1 MNHRS
6 SNNIKLHQTGRKDA
20 EMEETTRTVR
30 HDAILAAAILAL
42 GIALLG
48 IGQVLAA
55 RWTSAATHRQV
66 FMFEDLLGIVVT
78 AAGLGVVAWWL
89 LSLLFA
95 FVSAALQ
102 KAGKMRPASAA
113 AKFTPAFM
121 RRLAVAMLGINL
133 LGIPLANAASGPPE
147 AAWNATPA
155 QSVSAPVAAQWASG
169 GMEQASDTSPGT
181 VQPRWQ
187 PREPVRDPAP
197 LGVRALREGQRDNHS
212 GGDVVVAAGDSLWSI
227 AARQLGPMASDV
239 DIALHWPKWYAANR
253 ALIGENPGVLLPGQI
268 LQAPATN

>member
-1 MNHRS
+1 
-6 SNNIKLHQTGRKDA
+6 
-20 EMEETTRTVR
+20 MEETSRTVR

-42 GIALLG
+42 GSALLG
-48 IGQVLAA
+48 IGQILAA
-55 RWTSAATHRQV
+55 RWASATAHRQV

-78 AAGLGVVAWWL
+78 AAGLGVVAWWV

-95 FVSAALQ
+95 LISAALQ
-102 KAGKMRPASAA
+102 KAGKIRPASAI
-113 AKFTPAFM
+113 AKFSPAFM

-133 LGIPLANAASGPPE
+133 LGIPLANASSGPLE

-155 QSVSAPVAAQWASG
+155 QSASAPVAAQWASG
-169 GMEQASDTSPGT
+169 SMETASDTSPGT
-181 VQPRWQ
+181 VQPQWQ

-197 LGVRALREGQRDNHS
+197 LSVRALRDGQGDTHS
-212 GGDVVVAAGDSLWSI
+212 RGEVVVAAGDSLWTI

-253 ALIGENPGVLLPGQI
+253 ALIGENPGALLPGQI